1 MKTLEAIRKSR
12 GVTKVAVQNE
22 LGVSQPAYD
31 RYERFAG
38 EMRAKDLMKVCDFL
52 GIEFKCGI
60 FLPAEES

>member
-1 MKTLEAIRKSR
+1 MKTLEDARKAR
-12 GVTKVAVQNE
+12 GVTKVAMQNE

-38 EMRAKDLMKVCDFL
+38 EMRAKDLVKVCKFL
-52 GIEFKCGI
+52 GIKFRCDI